1 MKPTIA
7 AALQRVID
15 DQLYRAAVLEWIM
28 SHSSE
33 LEGKKNQFWSGK
45 TDAHGVPVMN
55 ICAGGPPVT
64 VAVETI
70 QFAIDHGR
78 LPPQARNLVFL
89 ND

>member
-15 DQLYRAAVLEWIM
+15 DQDYRAAVLEWIM
-28 SHSSE
+28 SHSSGLVGE
-33 LEGKKNQFWSGK
+33 KNKFWRGK

-70 QFAIDHGR
+70 QFTIDHGS
-78 LPPQARNLVFL
+78 LPPQARSLVF
-89 ND
+89 

>member
-15 DQLYRAAVLEWIM
+15 DQDYRAAVLEWIM
-28 SHSSE
+28 SHSSGLVGE
-33 LEGKKNQFWSGK
+33 KNKFWRGK

-70 QFAIDHGR
+70 QFTIDHGS
-78 LPPQARNLVFL
+78 LPPQARSLVYRKY
-89 ND
+89 